1 MTPEPI
7 LYLSR
12 ADVERVG
19 VTMPEIVAALE
30 AMFREK
36 GDGRTEMPPKP
47 GIHPGPDSFLH
58 AMPGYVPGMGAA
70 GIKWVSAYADNPA
83 RGLPYVAGLV
93 VLNDPDTGL
102 PVAIMD
108 ATWITAKRTGAATAV
123 AARHLARPDSATVGI
138 IACGVQGRSNL
149 EALACVFDLR
159 GVRAFDT
166 SPAAAEAFV
175 REMEAAVGVQVE
187 TVGSPREA
195 MRGADLVVTSGP
207 ILKDPD
213 PPIEPG
219 WLEEGAFACA
229 LDFDSYWKGD
239 ALREADLL
247 TTDDTA
253 QLDFYRGAGYFGD
266 TPQIDTDLGEI
277 VAERRAGRG
286 RPEERIIAIH
296 LGLALEDMV
305 TARLIYQRAV
315 ARGLGTRLPL

>member
-1 MTPEPI
+1 MTPDPI

-19 VTMPEIVAALE
+19 VTMPEIIAALE

-36 GDGRTEMPPKP
+36 GEGRTEMPPKP

-58 AMPGYVPGMGAA
+58 AMPAYVPASRAA
-70 GIKWVSAYADNPA
+70 GIKWVSAYAGNPG
-83 RGLPYVAGLV
+83 RGLPYVSGLV
-93 VLNDPDTGL
+93 VLNDPDTGF
-102 PVAIMD
+102 PIAIMD

-123 AARHLARPDSATVGI
+123 AARHLARRDSATVGI

-149 EALACVFDLR
+149 EALSCCFELR
-159 GVRAFDT
+159 RVRAFDV
-166 SPAAAEAFV
+166 SQEAAEAFAE
-175 REMEAAVGVQVE
+175 EMERLVGAPIE
-187 TVGSPREA
+187 IVGSPREA
-195 MRGADLVVTSGP
+195 VGGSDLVVTSGP
-207 ILKDPD
+207 ILKDPV
-213 PPIEPG
+213 PAIEAG

-229 LDFDSYWKGD
+229 LDFDSYWQGD

-253 QLDFYRGAGYFGD
+253 QLDFYRGAGYFRD
-266 TPQIDTDLGEI
+266 TPGIEADLGEI
-277 VAERRAGRG
+277 VTERRPGRRHAG
-286 RPEERIIAIH
+286 ERIVAIH

-305 TARLIYQRAV
+305 TAGLIYQGAV